1 MDYVPFRRFWAVYDG
16 GGTDEKP
23 GRQIPSAGGKVSMR
37 DFVGTVASSAN
48 VAKKEKN
55 RQLSLIASFTI
66 FKMRV

>member
-1 MDYVPFRRFWAVYDG
+1 MKNRANNSHQQ
-16 GGTDEKP
+16 E
-23 GRQIPSAGGKVSMR
+23 GKVSMR

-66 FKMRV
+66 FKLCA